1 MPLSEG
7 INSSL
12 KRGFMDQRT
21 SNLKEHQ
28 HPAWT
33 ATLKRCVVEAFPPA
47 LRTGVWLLSITIPV
61 SFVVLILKTTG
72 ALNLMARVFEPLF
85 ALLGLPGESAVVFAT
100 ACLLNIYSCIA
111 VIETLGMT
119 GRTVTILALMCLIS
133 HNLPVESTV
142 QKKTGSSLLKM
153 IAIRLAASFAGG
165 MALNLLLPAD
175 PLSIAPSMADM
186 ALADTTFLTD
196 LQVWG
201 IGMASLCLKIM
212 VLVTLL
218 MILQRILEAFGI
230 TGRLSRLLKYPLM
243 ALGVPRQAA
252 FLWVVANTLGLAYG
266 AGVILDHVGRGHL
279 TPTQADLL
287 NIHIAISHSLLED
300 TLLFVAI
307 GVSAWWIVIP
317 RVILAGIAVWLKRLI
332 DSIHRKSIRSSAA
345 DKT

>member
-1 MPLSEG
+1 MKAP
-7 INSSL
+7 N
-12 KRGFMDQRT
+12 
-21 SNLKEHQ
+21 SNLNDKENRS
-28 HPAWT
+28 AWP
-33 ATLKRCVVEAFPPA
+33 ATLKRCVVEAIPPA
-47 LRTGVWLLSITIPV
+47 LRTGRWLLSITIPV
-61 SFVVLILKTTG
+61 SFAVLILKTTG
-72 ALNLMARVFEPLF
+72 ALNLMAKVFEPLF
-85 ALLGLPGESAVVFAT
+85 SLLGLPGESAIVFAT

-119 GRTVTILALMCLIS
+119 GRAVTILALMCLIS

-153 IAIRLAASFAGG
+153 VGIRLAASFAGG

-175 PLSIAPSMADM
+175 PISAAPVIANKVLASPTFLVELQAWGISMA
-186 ALADTTFLTD
+186 L
-196 LQVWG
+196 
-201 IGMASLCLKIM
+201 LCAKIV

-243 ALGVPRQAA
+243 VLGVPRQAA

-279 TPTQADLL
+279 TPHQADLL
-287 NIHIAISHSLLED
+287 NRHIAISHSLLED

-317 RVILAGIAVWLKRLI
+317 RVVLAGIVVWLKRLI
-332 DSIHRKSIRSSAA
+332 DLIRNRKHNITPEGA
-345 DKT
+345 

>member
-1 MPLSEG
+1 ME
-7 INSSL
+7 
-12 KRGFMDQRT
+12 KQA
-21 SNLKEHQ
+21 SNRDGNRY
-28 HPAWT
+28 PAWP
-33 ATLKRCVVEAFPPA
+33 ATLKRCVVEALPPA
-47 LRTGVWLLSITIPV
+47 LRTGLWLLSITIPV
-61 SFVVLILKTTG
+61 SFVVLILKATG
-72 ALNLMARVFEPLF
+72 ALYLMARVFEPLF

-153 IAIRLAASFAGG
+153 IAIRLSASFAGG

-175 PLSIAPSMADM
+175 ILTTAPLIAGKS
-186 ALADTTFLTD
+186 LADQTFLAE

-201 IGMASLCLKIM
+201 IGMASLCVKIM

-243 ALGVPRQAA
+243 VLGVPRQAA

-266 AGVILDHVGRGHL
+266 AGVIFDHVGRGHL
-279 TPTQADLL
+279 TPSQADLL
-287 NIHIAISHSLLED
+287 NCHIAISHSLLED

-307 GVSAWWIVIP
+307 GVSAWWIIIP
-317 RVILAGIAVWLKRLI
+317 RVILAGIVVWLKRLI
-332 DSIHRKSIRSSAA
+332 DSIRNRLIRSRSIRSSGTNKA
-345 DKT
+345 